1 MTIAEF
7 IKLYPEHEEEITER
21 AAIIEFDGNV
31 KKSVAELEAVRIIKW
46 KYGIIYKG

>member
-1 MTIAEF
+1 MTLAEF

-21 AAIIEFDGNV
+21 AAIIEFDGNA
-31 KKSVAELEAVRIIKW
+31 SFHVAEVEAIRIMKW